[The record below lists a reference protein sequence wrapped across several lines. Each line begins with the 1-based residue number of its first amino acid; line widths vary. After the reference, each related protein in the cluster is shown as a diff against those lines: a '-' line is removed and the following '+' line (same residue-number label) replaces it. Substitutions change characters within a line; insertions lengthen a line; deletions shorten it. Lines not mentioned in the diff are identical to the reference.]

1 MPSLNFRKF
10 TNGIKLKSKPSSTS
24 SSGVDGR
31 GDLEVLDS
39 GKLNYNNGSS
49 VSPVVTEGHS
59 ATLTNK
65 TLTSPDLIGPFA
77 DIVTGRNSSDLTLR
91 SFANVKLNTQ
101 ANGNVDIHTNTTP
114 GSGSGA
120 VNITSGSGGVNIVA
134 GTIGDSTVVK
144 VEDVSFKGE
153 IISHPFFLRAQ
164 EFVFPAGSPATM
176 STASNTSIQIAP
188 GGGNAS
194 TTISAVGT
202 GEVRLGNASLPNIK
216 IQTFNPVIN
225 NHRTSFT
232 SVVNTQS
239 GANQTLTTT
248 TSSYITLTNSL
259 LTSIGGVT
267 NTSTN
272 GQLMLLTN
280 LTGNSVLI
288 VNEDATVLVGDR
300 ITTGTAGNITL
311 ADKGSAALIYNSTS
325 SRWQIVSIT
334 QASAIPTPSITTVAT
349 STVLTN
355 SNDYVLVNGTGITIT
370 LPSALVPGKTFN
382 IKKIFN
388 DIVPVTIQAP
398 VGVTIDGVS
407 TSSLANIYDSLTITN
422 DGVNYFII

>member
-1 MPSLNFRKF
+1 MPLNFRKF
-10 TNGIKLKSKPSSTS
+10 TSGIKLKRNPSTATS
-24 SSGVDGR
+24 DGV
-31 GDLEVLDS
+31 GDLEVIS
-39 GKLNYNNGSS
+39 SNKITYHNGTTA
-49 VSPVVTEGHS
+49 SPIVTEDHS

-65 TLTSPDLIGPFA
+65 TLTSPDLVGPFA

-101 ANGNVDIHTNTTP
+101 ANGNVNIHTHTTP
-114 GSGSGA
+114 GLGSGA
-120 VNITSGSGGVNIVA
+120 VNITSGTGGVNIVA
-134 GTIGDSTVVK
+134 GTIGDSNVVK

-153 IISHPFFLRAQ
+153 LLSHPFFLRAQ

-176 STASNTSIQIAP
+176 STASTIPIQISP
-188 GGGNAS
+188 GSNANITVFAS
-194 TTISAVGT
+194 GT
-202 GEVRLGNASLPNIK
+202 GEVILGNAAQLNAK
-216 IQTFNPVIN
+216 IQTYNPVIN
-225 NHRTSFT
+225 NNRVSFT
-232 SVVNTQS
+232 SIVNTQS

-248 TSSYITLTNSL
+248 TSSYITLTNSG
-259 LTSIGGVT
+259 LTSVGGVSST
-267 NTSTN
+267 TTN

-288 VNEDATVLVGDR
+288 VNEDTTVLVGDR

-334 QASAIPTPSITTVAT
+334 QASAIPTPSITTVVT

-370 LPSALVPGKTFN
+370 LPSALIPGKTFN

-388 DIVPVTIQAP
+388 DTVPVTIQAP
-398 VGVTIDGVS
+398 VGVTIDGL
-407 TSSLANIYDSLTITN
+407 SSVLLIDQYDSFTITT
-422 DGVNYFII
+422 DGSNYFII